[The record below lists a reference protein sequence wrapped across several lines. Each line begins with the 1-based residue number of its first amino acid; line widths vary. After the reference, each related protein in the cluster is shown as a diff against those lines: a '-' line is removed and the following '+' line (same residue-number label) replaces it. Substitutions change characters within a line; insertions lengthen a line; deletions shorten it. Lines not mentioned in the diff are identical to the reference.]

1 MIQRVIQKFLK
12 RSLVFAHRWLGVAL
26 SAILM
31 LWFASGIVMLYR
43 SYPTVSMRDR
53 LAHLPVLDPAQ
64 IKLSAEEAFAGLGPD
79 NQPAHVLLTSYDG
92 RPVYFGGGVM
102 IYADDGSDA
111 NEVNEAMVDRAAAA
125 WVGRPLAEATK
136 TSVGEPDQWT
146 LSSELRSLRPLFKYS
161 WPDGQQVYVDGNT
174 ADVVQYTTRSSRLWA
189 YLGAIPHWMY
199 FTPLRVQQGPWFSI
213 IVWSSVIGCVAT
225 LIGFAIAGW
234 MYSPRR
240 RYRHDGRPTSIP
252 YRGWK
257 RWHTVA
263 GLCFGVIATTW
274 TFSGL
279 LTMGP
284 FSLVDN
290 VTSFI
295 RPEIPTNGHYD
306 EADLFR
312 AFRSGRLDFSRYTD
326 RHPSAAI
333 TALADFEVKEIEYSS
348 FAGKP
353 LYLASNGRGET
364 RIVPVHGTPFEAFD
378 ADDLMR
384 RVREALDEHLVELR
398 LIDKYDAYYVDRRG
412 LRPLPVIYA
421 RLNDPVGSRYYI
433 DPRTATLAG
442 SYTTNQWVERWLTRG
457 LHSLDFPWL
466 YNNRPLWDIVVVGLL
481 LGGAGLCF
489 TSIVL
494 TWRVVSRTL
503 ASLLRAPEVSP
514 AEDLLS
520 PEFVKKV

>member
-1 MIQRVIQKFLK
+1 VIQKVLK
-12 RSLVFAHRWLGVAL
+12 RTLVFAHRWLGVAL

-43 SYPTVSMRDR
+43 GYPTVGIRDR
-53 LAHLPVLDPAQ
+53 LAHLPALDPARV
-64 IKLSAEEAFAGLGPD
+64 KLSAEEAFAALGPD
-79 NQPAHVLLTSYDG
+79 GQPAHVLLTSFDG
-92 RPVYFGGGVM
+92 RPVYFGGGAMVF
-102 IYADDGSDA
+102 ADDGS
-111 NEVNEAMVDRAAAA
+111 EAGAVDSATIDRAAAA
-125 WVGRPLAEATK
+125 WVGRAVAEATK
-136 TSVGEPDQWT
+136 TSVEEPDQWT
-146 LSSELRSLRPLFKYS
+146 LSSDLRGLRPMFKYS

-174 ADVVQYTTRSSRLWA
+174 ADVVQYTTTSSRLWA
-189 YLGAIPHWMY
+189 YLGAIPHWLY
-199 FTPLRVQQGPWFSI
+199 FTPLRVQQGPWFLI
-213 IVWSSVIGCVAT
+213 IVWSSVVGSVAT
-225 LIGFAIAGW
+225 LIGFVIAGW
-234 MYSPRR
+234 MYSPRQ
-240 RYRHDGRPTSIP
+240 RYRHEGRPTSIP

-284 FSLVDN
+284 FRLVDR

-295 RPEIPTNGHYD
+295 RPEISMSGQSH
-306 EADLFR
+306 EIDLFR
-312 AFRSGRLDFSRYTD
+312 VFRTGRMDFSHYAA

-333 TALADFEVKEIEYSS
+333 TALPDFEVKEIEYSS

-353 LYLASNGRGET
+353 LYLASNGNGDT
-364 RIVPVHGTPFEAFD
+364 RIVPVLGTPFEAFD
-378 ADDLMR
+378 ADDLIR
-384 RVREALDEHLVELR
+384 RVRAALDEHLAELR

-433 DPRTATLAG
+433 DPRTATLVG
-442 SYTTNQWVERWLTRG
+442 SYTANQWVDRWLTRG

-489 TSIVL
+489 TSLVL

-503 ASLLRAPEVSP
+503 ASVLRTPVVARG
-514 AEDLLS
+514 EDLLS